1 MRTMS
6 PRSSRRRGETRSIAS
21 EGASAGACR
30 FGALLV
36 TSVNS
41 SLDPALLDHGSLPR
55 CGDVLDLPIRLAVSV
70 LLCSGIRIARA
81 TSKASGNPAVSNQ
94 RVTTFDRSRES
105 FGGCH
110 FVRGRLGVR
119 WRRRTRWQMSRR
131 RQWVDRQQRMTVVVY
146 RTTANAAST
155 HGLVTPGIR
164 LLAPSKIGQGD
175 SRMF

>member
-1 MRTMS
+1 VRAAS
-6 PRSSRRRGETRSIAS
+6 ALCSSR
-21 EGASAGACR
+21 ACR
-30 FGALLV
+30 GHSACAFSIIAAFHAAE
-36 TSVNS
+36 TSS
-41 SLDPALLDHGSLPR
+41 ISGS
-55 CGDVLDLPIRLAVSV
+55 DLQVSV

-81 TSKASGNPAVSNQ
+81 PSSASSNSAVSNQ

-110 FVRGRLGVR
+110 FVRGRLGLQ

-155 HGLVTPGIR
+155 HGLVIPGIR
-164 LLAPSKIGQGD
+164 LLAPSKTGRGD

>member
-1 MRTMS
+1 VL
-6 PRSSRRRGETRSIAS
+6 A
-21 EGASAGACR
+21 ASALCSSPAYR
-30 FGALLV
+30 VHSAHPFSIIAAFHAAE
-36 TSVNS
+36 TSS
-41 SLDPALLDHGSLPR
+41 ISGS
-55 CGDVLDLPIRLAVSV
+55 DLQVSV

-81 TSKASGNPAVSNQ
+81 TSSASGNPAVSNQ

-110 FVRGRLGVR
+110 FVRGRLGLR
-119 WRRRTRWQMSRR
+119 WRRRTRWQMSRG

-164 LLAPSKIGQGD
+164 LVAPSKTGRGD
-175 SRMF
+175 SRTF